1 MNMNK
6 KNNISVF
13 QSSEKLAEGA
23 AESMIQIAKHAIETK
38 GRFMLCL
45 SGGTTP
51 EYLYALLAKPPYRN
65 QIPWNKTFVFWG
77 DERCVSSNDKQNN
90 AHRAK
95 ILLLDHIDIPVV
107 NIYSIPVDIS
117 PSEAAKKYE
126 RTIKEIVG
134 IDTPCFDLIFL
145 GLGENGH
152 TASLF
157 PGSDVVF
164 ENTRLVREVYVAEQN
179 MFRITMTPLLINK
192 AQNII
197 FLVEGENKATI
208 LKTVLRGS
216 HEPDKFPAQIINPE
230 NGNVYWFID
239 EKAAA
244 LLPLNED

>member
-51 EYLYALLAKPPYRN
+51 EYLYALLAKLPYRN
-65 QIPWNKTFVFWG
+65 QIPWTKTFVFWG
-77 DERCVSSNDKQNN
+77 DERYVPSDDKQNN
-90 AHRAK
+90 ANRAK
-95 ILLLDHIDIPVV
+95 ILLLGHIDIPVI
-107 NIYSIPVDIS
+107 NIYPILVDIS
-117 PSEAAKKYE
+117 PEEAAEKYE
-126 RTIKEIVG
+126 RTIKEIFG
-134 IDTPCFDLIFL
+134 IDPPCFDLIFL

-192 AQNII
+192 AHNIV
-197 FLVEGENKATI
+197 FLVEGENKARI
-208 LKTVLRGS
+208 LKTVLSGTL
-216 HEPDKFPAQIINPE
+216 HPEKFPAQIIIPE
-230 NGNVYWFID
+230 NGNLYWFID
-239 EKAAA
+239 KKADE
-244 LLPLNED
+244 LLLS